1 MSPYSSQAE
10 YNSALYALSR
20 IVACNTS
27 DFGTL
32 RMALET
38 VLNNT
43 IQAGCQ
49 SIDQLCLLPRVVQSS
64 STVGDCTTQG
74 PCTTTLLQDYA
85 TGQRGAQTFHD
96 ILYQCS
102 VGGNMITTVENPQS
116 CDNPSSFNISRDVQ
130 MPLSQCPSSCANQL
144 LQLTTNTILTVANS
158 TTVFRRILDR
168 QIFPLLDCYFVVQ
181 AFQATETIVCQDFNS
196 GLQLV
201 AAGSV
206 IYGFMLMVCLLIG
219 CFCVLTHF
227 IFFSSD
233 MFLLFSQRRP
243 LQSLFG
249 DGTTLPKCENVLI
262 LAIHFIQSVD

>member
-1 MSPYSSQAE
+1 VSPYSTQAQ

-20 IVACNTS
+20 IVACDTS
-27 DFGTL
+27 EFGTL
-32 RMALET
+32 QMALET

-74 PCTTTLLQDYA
+74 PCTVTLLQDYA

-102 VGGNMITTVENPQS
+102 VGGSMVTTVENPQS

-144 LQLTTNTILTVANS
+144 LQLTTTNILTVANS
-158 TTVFRRILDR
+158 TKVFQRILDM

-206 IYGFMLMVCLLIG
+206 IYGFMFMVSLHFTSYWLVASLDILSSFLIRHISLLSKAAIAV
-219 CFCVLTHF
+219 FVLGWNHF
-227 IFFSSD
+227 A
-233 MFLLFSQRRP
+233 
-243 LQSLFG
+243 
-249 DGTTLPKCENVLI
+249 KV
-262 LAIHFIQSVD
+262 